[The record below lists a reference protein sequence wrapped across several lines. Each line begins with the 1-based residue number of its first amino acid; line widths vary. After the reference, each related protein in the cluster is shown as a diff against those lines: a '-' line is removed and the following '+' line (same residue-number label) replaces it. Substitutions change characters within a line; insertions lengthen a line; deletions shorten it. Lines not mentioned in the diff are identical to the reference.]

1 MRKTHQGFTLIEL
14 VVVITILGILAAVAL
29 PRFTNL
35 QRDARIAKLNAARGA
50 VGAAAA
56 LIHGTALAR
65 GGVVDAIACPV
76 AVGFGP
82 NRANNTTNICTESGL
97 VRILNGYPTANFQG
111 IVSAAGLTS
120 TFPATAAATA
130 AALASEQMS
139 TTGGGVGPGAVL
151 TIRVN
156 GGSDPTTCF
165 FTYTAPALPGGAPII
180 GATTP
185 PSAAGDTTGC

>member
-65 GGVVDAIACPV
+65 GGIADTVNCPGSV
-76 AVGFGP
+76 P
-82 NRANNTTNICTESGL
+82 LSTANNTTNICTESGL
-97 VRILNGYPTANFQG
+97 VRIRNGYPTANLPG
-111 IVSAAGLTS
+111 IVDAAGLTS
-120 TFPATAAATA
+120 TFPATVD
-130 AALASEQMS
+130 ALASEQMS
-139 TTGGGVGPGAVL
+139 TRGGGAGAGDTL
-151 TIRVN
+151 TIRVL
-156 GGSDPTTCF
+156 GGSNPATCF

>member
-1 MRKTHQGFTLIEL
+1 MRKTHAGFTLIEL

-56 LIHGTALAR
+56 LVRGTALAR
-65 GGVVDAIACPV
+65 GGVADAVACPV
-76 AVGFGP
+76 ALGP
-82 NRANNTTNICTESGL
+82 GPAIANNTTNLCTESGR
-97 VRILNGYPTANFQG
+97 VQILNGYPTANLNG

-120 TFPATAAATA
+120 VFPATAAA
-130 AALASEQMS
+130 LAGEQMA
-139 TTGGGVGPGAVL
+139 TVGGGAGAGAVL
-151 TIRVN
+151 TIRVT
-156 GGSDPTTCF
+156 GGSNAATCF
-165 FTYTAPALPGGAPII
+165 FTYTAPAVAGGAALI

-185 PSAAGDTTGC
+185 PSANGDTTGC